1 MGKEEKNMKKASK
14 KDTQSLVNISY
25 CMTGK
30 MTNILSL
37 STNVK
42 KNSRCMHRHNCKGT
56 ICEHC
61 FAIKTVNSYDSL
73 HRNLNANT
81 EVLTSRHLTHAEC
94 SAIAYEIVKACIK
107 NETNKFRFESF
118 GDLNNEIQAK
128 NYLNICVAINYWINE
143 LNYKV
148 NCALW
153 TKNVDYLVKA
163 FTTFDDLTKQEI
175 RNVLNVLVSSTFVG
189 ISIGDGFIRKTEN
202 ALGMP
207 IGVFTVETTENEKTN
222 CGARDCNKCGR
233 CYKKFT
239 DTTRV
244 FEVLK

>member
-1 MGKEEKNMKKASK
+1 MKRANKRDS
-14 KDTQSLVNISY
+14 QSLVNLSY

-30 MTNILSL
+30 MTNVLSL

-42 KNSRCMHRHNCKGT
+42 KNSRCMHRHACAST
-56 ICEHC
+56 ICAHC

-81 EVLTSRHLTHAEC
+81 EILTNRVLTHSEY
-94 SAIAYEIVKACIK
+94 SSIAYEIVKACMK
-107 NETNKFRFESF
+107 NNTNKFRFESF

-128 NYLNICVAINYWINE
+128 NYLNICVALNYWTNE

-153 TKNVDYLVKA
+153 TKNIDYLVKA
-163 FTTFDDLTKQEI
+163 FKSYDDLTKQEI
-175 RNVLNVLVSSTFVG
+175 RNVLNVLISSTFVG
-189 ISIGDGFIRKTEN
+189 IPVSDGFIRKTEN
-202 ALGMP
+202 ALNMP
-207 IGVFTVETTENEKTN
+207 IGVFTVEKTENEKTN
-222 CGARDCNKCGR
+222 CGARDCDKCGR

-239 DTTRV
+239 ETTKV